1 MVQAE
6 NHPDPIDSYR
16 LYVASF
22 TVFTQLFCF
31 EFIVKVVKALLFCLL
46 GFTAEA
52 PNDVFLSNDL
62 KRLGYRN
69 AIKALRVNFG
79 SRYKIHFVFLGIV
92 LGVCVVCFTW
102 QVFLRIDKPV
112 HISQGFAT

>member
-69 AIKALRVNFG
+69 AFKALRVNFG
-79 SRYKIHFVFLGIV
+79 SRYKIHFVFTRHCPRG
-92 LGVCVVCFTW
+92 
-102 QVFLRIDKPV
+102 LRRLFYMASLSS
-112 HISQGFAT
+112 H